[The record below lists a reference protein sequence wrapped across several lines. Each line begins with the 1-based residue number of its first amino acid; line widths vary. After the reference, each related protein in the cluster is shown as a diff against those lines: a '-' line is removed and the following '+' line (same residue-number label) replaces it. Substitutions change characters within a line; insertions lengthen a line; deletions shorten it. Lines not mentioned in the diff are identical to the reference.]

1 MSNKSKILIIDDDP
15 DILESIKAILSKN
28 GFDTMTAMN
37 GHDGIEAALNKAP
50 DLILCDM
57 MMEKIDAGSR
67 VAEELRKK
75 NVSIPIYLL
84 SSIASATASNIE
96 IDQLGFSGI
105 LQKPVD
111 PELLVSVIR
120 RSIDKK

>member
-37 GHDGIEAALNKAP
+37 GHDGIDAALNKAP

-84 SSIASATASNIE
+84 SSIASATASNVE

>member
-84 SSIASATASNIE
+84 SSIASATASNVE